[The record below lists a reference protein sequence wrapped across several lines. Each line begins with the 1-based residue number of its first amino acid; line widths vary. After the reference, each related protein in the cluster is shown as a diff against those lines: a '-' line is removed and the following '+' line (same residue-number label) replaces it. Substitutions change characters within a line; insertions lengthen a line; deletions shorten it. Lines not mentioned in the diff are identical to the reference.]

1 MTSLRMA
8 HRLDHDPKDVIFNA
22 PPSSRR
28 GIPERRIKVAPKRW
42 QPYAKAKRKPI
53 LIKRQ
58 TEEN

>member
-1 MTSLRMA
+1 MA